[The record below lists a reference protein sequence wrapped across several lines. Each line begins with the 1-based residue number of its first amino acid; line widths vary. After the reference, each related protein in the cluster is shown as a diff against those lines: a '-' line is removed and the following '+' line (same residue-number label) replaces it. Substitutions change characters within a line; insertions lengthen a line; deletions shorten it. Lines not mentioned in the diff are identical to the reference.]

1 MFGNVGRIEKHVLML
16 EKHVNMQIQY
26 VNWGANEELSF
37 IADLKSSKV
46 LLQLYRLFMSDLDD
60 TVQLFLIV

>member
-1 MFGNVGRIEKHVLML
+1 
-16 EKHVNMQIQY
+16 MQIQY
-26 VNWGANEELSF
+26 VNWEANEELNF
-37 IADLKSSKV
+37 IADFKSSKV